1 MSEIENYE
9 ECAFEEAFSEGCWQL
24 NGESDC

>member
-1 MSEIENYE
+1 ME
-9 ECAFEEAFSEGCWQL
+9 AFVIVKAKTASEAFSEGCWQL